1 MDNRGKYQG
10 ANDEH
15 FVGGWVD
22 STNRRNIIKE
32 SDRKM
37 SNGKRFDLESQNSRL
52 SSATLISKSPTA
64 SSSSY
69 RAKEDEICP
78 GFWTRRMK
86 CMIFTGAGFF
96 LFLAIV
102 VAIADSGYK
111 ITEGTVGIYFKGGA
125 LQDHVNHPGIHFTTP
140 FITDIQRIKIR
151 PRTDTM
157 DPIKTVTKDGIQ
169 NTFNNVQIISEVN
182 SAKVVGL
189 VKKYGLEFHKT
200 LVYDRINEKLLSFC
214 AKHTIDEVYSTKFNQ
229 IVQSVTNETKKTIE
243 KLGNGGITIHHLTIP
258 KPDIPPDIAAN
269 YKEVKVQWTEQLVAQ
284 QQQKTEKIKKETEEL
299 KAVAD
304 AERSKRVQNIT
315 MEKMILEKEGQQKI
329 SALENEILKAREENN
344 ANIQNYAKKQ
354 LALANSHLFN
364 NTGYVRLEMAKAL
377 STNTKFFFS
386 GEQSAL
392 GAVLS
397 KIMT

>member
-1 MDNRGKYQG
+1 MDSRGEYRR
-10 ANDEH
+10 ADEGH
-15 FVGGWVD
+15 FVGGWVESGNK
-22 STNRRNIIKE
+22 STFKE

-37 SNGKRFDLESQNSRL
+37 SQGKRFDLESQNSRT
-52 SSATLISKSPTA
+52 SSATLISRSPTA
-64 SSSSY
+64 SASSY
-69 RAKEDEICP
+69 SKRDDAICP
-78 GFWTRRMK
+78 GFWTPRMK
-86 CMIFTGAGFF
+86 CLVGTGAFF
-96 LFLAIV
+96 FCFLGIA
-102 VAIADSGYK
+102 VAIADSGHK
-111 ITEGTVGIYFKGGA
+111 IMEGTVGIYFKGGA

-157 DPIKTVTKDGIQ
+157 NPIKTVTKDGIQ
-169 NTFNNVQIISEVN
+169 NTFNNVQVISEVN

-200 LVYDRINEKLLSFC
+200 LVFDRINEQLLSFC
-214 AKHTIDEVYSTKFNQ
+214 AKHTIDEVYSENFTQ
-229 IVQSVTNETKKTIE
+229 IVGTVTKQTKETIQ

-269 YKEVKVQWTEQLVAQ
+269 YKEVKVQWTEQLVAT
-284 QQQKTEKIKKETEEL
+284 QQQKTEEIKKKTEEL

-304 AERSKRVQNIT
+304 AERSKKVQSIT
-315 MEKMILEKEGQQKI
+315 MEKMILEKEGQQKL
-329 SALENEILKAREENN
+329 SALENDILKARKEND

-354 LALANSHLFN
+354 LALANKELFN
-364 NTGYVRLEMAKAL
+364 NTGYIQLEMAKAL

-392 GAVLS
+392 GALLS
-397 KIMT
+397 KVMN